1 MTWSQAE
8 VLRASVGH
16 ATCGDKRKLT
26 HGCFKEED
34 ITPAVSLHSAVRLLP
49 TLSTPRPLPGLGPA
63 HDRSVERAHLRT

>member
-34 ITPAVSLHSAVRLLP
+34 ITPAVSLHSAVP
-49 TLSTPRPLPGLGPA
+49 AYSPPYPRPA
-63 HDRSVERAHLRT
+63 HCPV